1 MANPCNVMAMSSTE
15 ALTPITV
22 LAADDHPLIREG
34 LEAVL
39 SSQPDLQLVEL
50 VANGREALESYRRRQ
65 TDVVLMDLRM
75 PVMDGVSAIRAIVAE
90 FPSARIIALTTY
102 DGDQDIYRALSA
114 GARGYLVKDMLRTEV
129 LRVIRAVHAG
139 QRGIPASVAAS
150 LAEFTPRRD
159 LTPREQ
165 DVLELMAKGLSNKE
179 IAAVIG
185 REESTVKVHVKSIL
199 EKLDVGDRTGAVV
212 TAIERGFLHVE

>member
-1 MANPCNVMAMSSTE
+1 MSTDRPSAVTTPG
-15 ALTPITV
+15 APITI

-39 SSQPDLQLVEL
+39 ASQPDLQLVEL
-50 VANGREALESYRRRQ
+50 VSNGREALEAYRRRQ

-75 PVMDGVSAIRAIVAE
+75 PEMDGVAAIRAIIAE
-90 FPSARIIALTTY
+90 FPDARIIALTTY
-102 DGDQDIYRALSA
+102 GGDQDIYRALSA

-129 LRVIRAVHAG
+129 LRVIRSVHAG
-139 QRGIPASVAAS
+139 QRGIPQAVAAS

-199 EKLDVGDRTGAVV
+199 DKLEVGDRTGAVV
-212 TAIERGFLHVE
+212 TAIQRGFLHVE